1 MSDTQWTTEQLEK
14 IPSEILAKMFM
25 DVMQS
30 NAELKRTIELLTE
43 QIRIMNQRQYGRK
56 TESQLFNK
64 IQMQFDLEFN
74 EPEATADSNEK
85 EPGADDVNPRRKK

>member
-14 IPSEILAKMFM
+14 IPSDILAKMFM
-25 DVMQS
+25 DVLQS

-43 QIRIMNQRQYGRK
+43 QIRIMKQRQYGRK
-56 TESQLFNK
+56 TESQLFKK

>member
-14 IPSEILAKMFM
+14 IPSDILAKMFM
-25 DVMQS
+25 DVLQS

-43 QIRIMNQRQYGRK
+43 QIRIMKQRQYGRK